1 MKWTPK
7 DCIILILVL
16 GIVTVLGILTMNM
29 HTATDVEHANEVV
42 TIIKMTVTGL
52 VGIVAGFIGGKNSS
66 D

>member
-1 MKWTPK
+1 
-7 DCIILILVL
+7 
-16 GIVTVLGILTMNM
+16 MNM